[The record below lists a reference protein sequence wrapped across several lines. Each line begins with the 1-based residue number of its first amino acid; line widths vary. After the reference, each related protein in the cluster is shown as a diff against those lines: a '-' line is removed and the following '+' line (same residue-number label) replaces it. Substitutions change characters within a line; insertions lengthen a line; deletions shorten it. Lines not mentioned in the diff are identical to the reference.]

1 MLPCLE
7 VKYWTPIHMK
17 SSSGLTTESSYQS
30 TEAFWFTFCSL
41 PLLCPSAGRYLGI
54 KCSWSDCWCH
64 SHILSSSIASGRSGI
79 PAPKVRAHG
88 FLLLHQGK
96 TRSPQPGAV
105 TQKQPQHQDSSQNH
119 FSIKPDNRS
128 DQNATKFSIWLHSC
142 SGEVLHITGQPLS
155 TAFLALPILPLA
167 HHCSHRIHP
176 TPLAQLVCFHIPE
189 MCTHLRQ
196 NCALE
201 LFKSTRCS
209 PCSLFLSWQLLASKS
224 FPTSLLSYLSGHWT
238 GQVSAEAHGDPDPLR
253 EEITQS

>member
-105 TQKQPQHQDSSQNH
+105 TQKQPQTSRLQSKPLQHKTRQQIRPKSHQIQHLATLVVRWGAVHHRTIIIHCFFSTSDFAFGSS
-119 FSIKPDNRS
+119 F
-128 DQNATKFSIWLHSC
+128 
-142 SGEVLHITGQPLS
+142 
-155 TAFLALPILPLA
+155 
-167 HHCSHRIHP
+167 
-176 TPLAQLVCFHIPE
+176 
-189 MCTHLRQ
+189 
-196 NCALE
+196 
-201 LFKSTRCS
+201 
-209 PCSLFLSWQLLASKS
+209 
-224 FPTSLLSYLSGHWT
+224 FP
-238 GQVSAEAHGDPDPLR
+238 
-253 EEITQS
+253 